1 MKWKL
6 KMSMKIL
13 AMIKKCLILVTK
25 YYDNSNTLVIG
36 KMKDETAEVVI
47 EEFVTLKPKMYSYLH
62 NSKHKKA
69 KGVNRNVVAT
79 ISHSKYKDVLLNKKC
94 LRHSMNRI
102 QSKDHKIGTHEI
114 NKISLSYL
122 DNKIY
127 IQNNRWDGLALS
139 Y

>member
-1 MKWKL
+1 
-6 KMSMKIL
+6 MKIL
-13 AMIKKCLILVTK
+13 AMIKKCLILITK

-69 KGVNRNVVAT
+69 KGVNRNVLAT